1 MRATGNAKGDGAMAR
16 VADTLRAVTD
26 TVPNPFKVRGL
37 TAHRT
42 SGIRSDERRT
52 TMQAPET
59 IEVADAKVPAGPSL
73 DLGVPITEV
82 LLRHL
87 PGPRWALIVVWA
99 IAVLIT
105 PFVLAGAK
113 WLTEASDS
121 IDGLGELGPQGV
133 LTYVVALLL
142 VGVAR
147 LVDQAS
153 ALRPDIDRLTS
164 NGTQTSRAARRWDFA
179 GPVALTVLVV
189 LVASWSSWS
198 TIGVRLTLV
207 VLPFLALAVLPVMT
221 FVWTYVR
228 LLIGLDRLGRARLA
242 LEPFP
247 QDRSLGLG
255 AIGSLAFRGFV
266 LLVAAAVPTLIAT
279 TGNPTTFVIAL
290 AVLVVNI
297 PIFFGSMWRLHR
309 QMSGAKARHVND
321 ARVLY
326 AAAYEPLRTDPSLSV
341 LRAQAQVLDAARAIE
356 ERAEHIQVWPIDER
370 LIAIIG
376 FIVAGVTSGLV
387 VRFIGVAAHI

>member
-1 MRATGNAKGDGAMAR
+1 
-16 VADTLRAVTD
+16 
-26 TVPNPFKVRGL
+26 
-37 TAHRT
+37 
-42 SGIRSDERRT
+42 
-52 TMQAPET
+52 
-59 IEVADAKVPAGPSL
+59 
-73 DLGVPITEV
+73 
-82 LLRHL
+82 
-87 PGPRWALIVVWA
+87 
-99 IAVLIT
+99 
-105 PFVLAGAK
+105 
-113 WLTEASDS
+113 
-121 IDGLGELGPQGV
+121 
-133 LTYVVALLL
+133 
-142 VGVAR
+142 
-147 LVDQAS
+147 
-153 ALRPDIDRLTS
+153 
-164 NGTQTSRAARRWDFA
+164 
-179 GPVALTVLVV
+179 
-189 LVASWSSWS
+189 VASWSSWS

-297 PIFFGSMWRLHR
+297 PIFFGSMWRLHL

-356 ERAEHIQVWPIDER
+356 ERAEHIQVWPIDEW

-387 VRFIGVAAHI
+387 VRFIVVAAQI

>member
-1 MRATGNAKGDGAMAR
+1 MERALWTI
-16 VADTLRAVTD
+16 
-26 TVPNPFKVRGL
+26 KVRGL
-37 TAHRT
+37 AAHRS
-42 SGIRSDERRT
+42 SGIRSDERGT
-52 TMQAPET
+52 TMQPPET
-59 IEVADAKVPAGPSL
+59 IEIGEAKAPASPSL

-99 IAVLIT
+99 IAVLII

-113 WLTEASDS
+113 WLTGASDS
-121 IDGLGELGPQGV
+121 FDGLGELGPQGV
-133 LTYVVALLL
+133 LAYVVALLL

-153 ALRPDIDRLTS
+153 ALRPDIDRLTNS
-164 NGTQTSRAARRWDFA
+164 GTQTSRAARRGDLA
-179 GPVALTVLVV
+179 GPVALTVLVA

-198 TIGVRLTLV
+198 TNGRVTLV
-207 VLPFLALAVLPVMT
+207 VLPFLVLAALPVMT

-279 TGNPTTFVIAL
+279 TENPTTFVIAL

-297 PIFFGSMWRLHR
+297 PIFFGSMWRLHL

-326 AAAYEPLRTDPSLSV
+326 AAAYEPLRNDQSLSV
-341 LRAQAQVLDAARAIE
+341 LRAQARVLDAARAIE
-356 ERAEHIQVWPIDER
+356 ERADHIQVWPIDEW
-370 LIAIIG
+370 LIAMIG

-387 VRFIGVAAHI
+387 VRFIVVAAQI

>member
-1 MRATGNAKGDGAMAR
+1 
-16 VADTLRAVTD
+16 
-26 TVPNPFKVRGL
+26 
-37 TAHRT
+37 
-42 SGIRSDERRT
+42 
-52 TMQAPET
+52 
-59 IEVADAKVPAGPSL
+59 
-73 DLGVPITEV
+73 

-99 IAVLIT
+99 IAVLAT

-113 WLTEASDS
+113 WLTGASDS
-121 IDGLGELGPQGV
+121 IDGLGDLGPQAV

-153 ALRPDIDRLTS
+153 ALRPDIDRLTDH
-164 NGTQTSRAARRWDFA
+164 GTQTSRAASSWDVA

-189 LVASWSSWS
+189 LVASWGSWS
-198 TIGVRLTLV
+198 TNGSSLTLV

-228 LLIGLDRLGRARLA
+228 LLIGLDRLGSARLA

-255 AIGSLAFRGFV
+255 AVGSLAFGGFV
-266 LLVAAAVPTLIAT
+266 LLVAAAVPTLMAT
-279 TGNPTTFVIAL
+279 TGNLTTFVIAL
-290 AVLVVNI
+290 GVLVVNI

-309 QMSGAKARHVND
+309 QMSDARARHLQD

-326 AAAYEPLRTDPSLSV
+326 AAAYEPLRTDPRVSV
-341 LRAQAQVLDAARAIE
+341 LRAQAQVLDAARALE
-356 ERAEHIQVWPIDER
+356 ERAEHIQVWPIDAW

-387 VRFIGVAAHI
+387 VRLIAVAAQI